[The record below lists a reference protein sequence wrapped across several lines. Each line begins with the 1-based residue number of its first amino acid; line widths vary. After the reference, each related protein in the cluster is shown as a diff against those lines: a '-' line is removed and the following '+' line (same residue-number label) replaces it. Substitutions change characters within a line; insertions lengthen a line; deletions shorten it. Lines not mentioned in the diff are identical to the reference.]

1 MKAVVLEKRGA
12 DGAKWRDFPDPIPAP
27 GESVMRVVASS
38 LNRVDLYMRDS
49 GVGIT
54 HKLPQVM
61 GVEGAG
67 EIVEAAPGSGLRPG
81 MKAILYSEAFCGKCR
96 YCLAGDQPL
105 CESVQIL
112 GEHRHGAFAEYVAM
126 PSHCFFPLPD
136 DADLTHAGLLMT
148 AYLTAWRMLFGKKI
162 LRPGESV
169 LVVGIGGGVAVACLQ
184 LARMIGARVLV
195 TSSSDEKIARAVALG
210 AEGGVNYRK
219 DRVSKAILEMTRGAG
234 VDMVIDSVG
243 EASWGESLRSL
254 RRGGRLITCGA
265 TTGSNPPSEI
275 QRLFIRQLEIYGST
289 GGSIG
294 EFRELFD
301 VFGRGL
307 LAPVIDSTFAM
318 RDIRAAFD
326 RLSVGAA
333 VRQDF
338 VGCLTQRAAS
348 ATFRRRTRKVRRDS
362 RGSRSDG
369 SRRSPRRA
377 IPPPCAP
384 RRAARRRHEFV

>member
-1 MKAVVLEKRGA
+1 MKAVVLEERGA
-12 DGAKWRDFPDPIPAP
+12 DGANWRDFPDPVPAP

-126 PSHCFFPLPD
+126 PSRCFFPLPD

-184 LARMIGARVLV
+184 LARMIGARVFV
-195 TSSSDEKIARAVALG
+195 TSSSDEKIARALALG

-219 DRVSKAILEMTRGAG
+219 DRVSKAILEMTRAAG

-265 TTGSNPPSEI
+265 TTGSDPPSEI

-289 GGSIG
+289 GGSIA
-294 EFRELFD
+294 EFRELLD

-307 LAPVIDSTFAM
+307 LAPVIDGTFAM

-326 RLSVGAA
+326 RLSVGAQFGKISL
-333 VRQDF
+333 V
-338 VGCLTQRAAS
+338 V
-348 ATFRRRTRKVRRDS
+348 
-362 RGSRSDG
+362 
-369 SRRSPRRA
+369 
-377 IPPPCAP
+377 
-384 RRAARRRHEFV
+384 